1 MPARHGNHDCGGT
14 PFRQEDETR
23 MKNPILIALGGVIVS
38 AALLGAGFVS
48 GMGSPVEADEAPQ
61 IVKVADNAPLA
72 SAADKATIEAIVHDY
87 LVKNPEVMLEVQDAL
102 EKKQGETQRVAQQKI
117 IKGASKQIFDA
128 SYDGVIGNP
137 DGKLSIV
144 EFFDY
149 NCHFCK
155 GALADM
161 QALVKENKDL
171 RFVLK
176 EFPILGEDSAKASVV
191 SMAFKKLMPEKYG
204 DFHQELLGGKGRADE
219 AKAIKIALSLGA
231 DETALRNEMK
241 DPAIQQ
247 DIQSTYDLA
256 NKLAISGT
264 PSYVLGD
271 EVVFGALGKKVLDEK
286 LANVRTCDHTTC

>member
-1 MPARHGNHDCGGT
+1 
-14 PFRQEDETR
+14 
-23 MKNPILIALGGVIVS
+23 MKNAILIALGGAIVS
-38 AALLGAGFVS
+38 AAVLGAGFVS
-48 GMGSPVEADEAPQ
+48 GMGSPVEAGEAPQ
-61 IVKVADNAPLA
+61 VVKVADNAPLA
-72 SAADKATIEAIVHDY
+72 SAADKAAIEAIVHDY
-87 LVKNPEVMLEVQDAL
+87 LVKNPEVLLEVQDAL
-102 EKKQGETQRVAQQKI
+102 EKKQGETQRVAQQKVI
-117 IKGASKQIFDA
+117 EGASKQIFDA

-155 GALADM
+155 GALTDM

-191 SMAFKKLMPEKYG
+191 SMAFKKMMPEKYS

-219 AKAIKIALSLGA
+219 AKAIKIAVSLGA
-231 DETALRNEMK
+231 DEAALRNEMK

-247 DIQSTYDLA
+247 DIQNTYDLA

>member
-1 MPARHGNHDCGGT
+1 
-14 PFRQEDETR
+14 
-23 MKNPILIALGGVIVS
+23 MKNAILIALGGAIVS
-38 AALLGAGFVS
+38 AAVLGAGFVS
-48 GMGSPVEADEAPQ
+48 GMGSPVEAGEAPQ
-61 IVKVADNAPLA
+61 VVKVTDNAPLA
-72 SAADKATIEAIVHDY
+72 SAADKAAIEAIVHDY
-87 LVKNPEVMLEVQDAL
+87 LVKNPEVLLEVQDAL
-102 EKKQGETQRVAQQKI
+102 EKKQGETQRVAQQKVI
-117 IKGASKQIFDA
+117 EGASKQIFDA

-155 GALADM
+155 GALTDM

-191 SMAFKKLMPEKYG
+191 SMAFKKMMPEKYG

-219 AKAIKIALSLGA
+219 AKAIKIAVSLGA
-231 DETALRNEMK
+231 DEAALRNEMK

-247 DIQSTYDLA
+247 DIQNTYDLA

>member
-1 MPARHGNHDCGGT
+1 MKTAILTAIGG
-14 PFRQEDETR
+14 
-23 MKNPILIALGGVIVS
+23 IAVS
-38 AALLGAGFVS
+38 AAILGAGFVS
-48 GMGSPVEADEAPQ
+48 GTSVSADELPHV
-61 IVKVADNAPLA
+61 VKVADNGPFS
-72 SAADKATIEAIVHDY
+72 SAADKAAIEAIIHDY

-102 EKKQGETQRVAQQKI
+102 EKKQSEAQKVAQQKV

-128 SYDGVIGNP
+128 PYDGVVGNP

-155 GALADM
+155 GALPDM

-191 SMAFKKLMPEKYG
+191 SMAFKKLMPQKYG
-204 DFHQELLGGKGRADE
+204 DFHRELLGGKGRADE
-219 AKAIKIALSLGA
+219 AKAIKIAVSLGV
-231 DETALRNEMK
+231 DEAALRKEMK

-256 NKLAISGT
+256 NKLSISGT
-264 PSYVLGD
+264 PSYVIGD

-286 LANVRTCDHTTC
+286 LANVRACDHTTC

>member
-1 MPARHGNHDCGGT
+1 
-14 PFRQEDETR
+14 
-23 MKNPILIALGGVIVS
+23 MKNAILIALGGAIVS
-38 AALLGAGFVS
+38 AAVLGAGFVS
-48 GMGSPVEADEAPQ
+48 GMGSPVEAGEAPQ
-61 IVKVADNAPLA
+61 VVKVTDNAPLA
-72 SAADKATIEAIVHDY
+72 SAADKAAIEAIVHDY
-87 LVKNPEVMLEVQDAL
+87 LVKNPEVLLEVQDAL
-102 EKKQGETQRVAQQKI
+102 EKKQGETQRVAQQKVI
-117 IKGASKQIFDA
+117 EGASKQIFDA

-155 GALADM
+155 GALTDM

-191 SMAFKKLMPEKYG
+191 SMAFKKMMPEKYS

-219 AKAIKIALSLGA
+219 AKAIKIAVSLGA
-231 DETALRNEMK
+231 DEAALRNEMK

-247 DIQSTYDLA
+247 DIQNTYDLA